1 VRTTSFEYPTFADL
15 QDELRANGDEHDLAL
30 ADCPGVRDGEW
41 LLATF
46 AVGEET
52 TSLAGCVV
60 DLNGELRL
68 SFEERDWYT
77 LLRFARGDGLPSVA
91 PVASVSKLA
100 TVTPPP
106 NCPVLVVD
114 ANPDVQAVVRAVL
127 EAKGFDAKS
136 ATSAE
141 EAFERLRGA
150 CVKLIIVDW
159 DLPGM
164 SGIEFCRRLRREPA
178 FREMPV
184 LVLTAHAS
192 QSAIL
197 EAFEAGADDF
207 VSKPFRAHELGIRI
221 LGLLGRGHSEEL
233 RHATG

>member
-1 VRTTSFEYPTFADL
+1 
-15 QDELRANGDEHDLAL
+15 
-30 ADCPGVRDGEW
+30 
-41 LLATF
+41 LATF
-46 AVGEET
+46 TVGDET

-77 LLRFARGDGLPSVA
+77 LQRFARGDCLPSVA
-91 PVASVSKLA
+91 PVGNVAKLS

-127 EAKGFDAKS
+127 EAKGFDAQS
-136 ATSAE
+136 AASAE
-141 EAFERLRGA
+141 EAFERLGGT

-159 DLPGM
+159 ELPGM
-164 SGIEFCRRLRREPA
+164 SGIEFCRRLRRDPA
-178 FREMPV
+178 LRDLPV

-197 EAFEAGADDF
+197 EAFAAGADDF